1 MRRSAFFFR
10 GRPLRVATAFALQ
23 VAGLGLSF
31 LFSILLARLIGVAGL
46 GLYFL
51 AITIVDIGAS
61 IARLGLENA
70 GLRFASIAYTVG
82 DRGTLAA
89 LYRTSMSLALA
100 AGIVIA
106 LPLWLIVSHL
116 PLGGT
121 AALELRAELPLV
133 VLAVAPL
140 ALLVIQAEFLKGIGG
155 SNSGTFSQAV
165 VPPLLLLCGGLA
177 MWVLNLTSLH
187 GILLTYLAVAV
198 AATGHAIALWTWHV
212 PDVWRAPG
220 RFDTRLLLRTGT
232 PLLLVT
238 GLNLILGWTDIL
250 VLGVWADPSQ
260 TGIYGICMRIALLST
275 FVLGAINVV
284 VAPQFASL
292 HAAGN
297 APALRRLAQQSA
309 FWATVVAAPL
319 LVVLLLVPDLILQ
332 LFGPQFKEGVWT
344 LRILALGQMVNLA
357 TGPVGTLLLMTG
369 HEKTMRNNVAAC
381 AAFNLVGNLLLVPF
395 WGATGAAISTAFAL
409 ALMNI
414 VSWIMVRKKLDIDIL
429 DYRALRGRPCAR
441 P

>member
-140 ALLVIQAEFLKGIGG
+140 ALLVIQAEFLKGIGA

-177 MWVLNLTSLH
+177 M
-187 GILLTYLAVAV
+187 
-198 AATGHAIALWTWHV
+198 
-212 PDVWRAPG
+212 
-220 RFDTRLLLRTGT
+220 
-232 PLLLVT
+232 
-238 GLNLILGWTDIL
+238 
-250 VLGVWADPSQ
+250 
-260 TGIYGICMRIALLST
+260 
-275 FVLGAINVV
+275 
-284 VAPQFASL
+284 
-292 HAAGN
+292 
-297 APALRRLAQQSA
+297 
-309 FWATVVAAPL
+309 
-319 LVVLLLVPDLILQ
+319 
-332 LFGPQFKEGVWT
+332 
-344 LRILALGQMVNLA
+344 
-357 TGPVGTLLLMTG
+357 
-369 HEKTMRNNVAAC
+369 
-381 AAFNLVGNLLLVPF
+381 
-395 WGATGAAISTAFAL
+395 
-409 ALMNI
+409 
-414 VSWIMVRKKLDIDIL
+414 
-429 DYRALRGRPCAR
+429 
-441 P
+441 